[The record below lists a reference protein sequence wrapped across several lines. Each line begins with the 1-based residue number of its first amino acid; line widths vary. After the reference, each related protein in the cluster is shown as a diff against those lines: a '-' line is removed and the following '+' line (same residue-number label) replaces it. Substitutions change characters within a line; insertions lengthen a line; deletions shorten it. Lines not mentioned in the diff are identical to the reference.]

1 MTHPHGVLRRWLTL
15 SAATATLA
23 MCGLAWA
30 QAQPQPPILADAGP
44 AAVQSQE
51 VKKRIENQGA
61 MPVGN
66 HPDEFASFV
75 EGEIVRWRPVL
86 QYVGVKPE

>member
-1 MTHPHGVLRRWLTL
+1 MTHPNGVLRRWLTL

-30 QAQPQPPILADAGP
+30 QAQPPSIADAGP

-51 VKKRIENQGA
+51 VKKRIENEGA
-61 MPVGN
+61 TPVGN
-66 HPDEFASFV
+66 HPDEFARFV
-75 EGEIVRWRPVL
+75 ESEIVRWRPVL
-86 QYVGVKPE
+86 QYAGAKPE